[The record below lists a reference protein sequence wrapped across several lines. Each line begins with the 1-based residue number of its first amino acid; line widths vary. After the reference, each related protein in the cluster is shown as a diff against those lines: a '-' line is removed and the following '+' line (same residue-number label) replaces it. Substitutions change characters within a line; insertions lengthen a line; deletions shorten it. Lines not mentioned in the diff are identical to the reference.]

1 MRKRSPIPAW
11 LHRLLGQ
18 IQGLH
23 LTKNEDN
30 TLTITLSRDSRR
42 RTFEVVPIPVLSKE
56 KAAEFIKGRE
66 PFATDPVRAPL
77 VATRQL
83 AEQTR
88 ELLRK
93 SGISWAEELTGV
105 CHLTG
110 RGLLIDTRIRDDSER
125 KDRSAVHAKLRARS
139 GLVVES
145 ILTFFR
151 HEPILIKTIA
161 ARAKVSPALVFRV
174 LWRLSR
180 LNLLEVHG
188 SGPNRYWKLS
198 EAGGILDLWAA
209 EEEPPKRVTNLYVW
223 SRSPQDLLQKL
234 PELDRLDRKW
244 AVGGTAAANVYAP
257 TLSGDPEP
265 AVWVDACLPAKE
277 IASALG
283 GEVVDKGSNL
293 RIWQSGDNL
302 PLNLATVAP
311 KGTVPETA
319 SNVRLVSPA
328 RAYIEAA
335 TDGGRGPDVAQNL
348 RERILSS

>member
-1 MRKRSPIPAW
+1 VRKRSSIPAW

-30 TLTITLSRDSRR
+30 TLTLTLNRDSRR
-42 RTFEVVPIPVLSKE
+42 RTFEVFPIPVLSKE
-56 KAAEFIKGRE
+56 KAAELIKERE
-66 PFATDPVRAPL
+66 LFATDPARAPL

-125 KDRSAVHAKLRARS
+125 KDRSAVQAKLRARS

-145 ILTFFR
+145 ILTAFR

-161 ARAKVSPALVFRV
+161 ARAKVSPALAFRV

-223 SRSPQDLLQKL
+223 ARSPQDLLQKL
-234 PELDRLDRKW
+234 PELDRLDRNW
-244 AVGGTAAANVYAP
+244 ALGGTAAANLYAP
-257 TLSGDPEP
+257 TLSTDPELT
-265 AVWVDACLPAKE
+265 VWVDARLPAKE
-277 IASALG
+277 IASALA

-302 PLNLATVAP
+302 PLNLSAKAP
-311 KGTVPETA
+311 KGSVPEAA

-328 RAYIEAA
+328 RAYIEALTA
-335 TDGGRGPDVAQNL
+335 GGRGPDVAQNL

>member
-11 LHRLLGQ
+11 LHRLLSQ

-30 TLTITLSRDSRR
+30 TLTITLSGDSRR
-42 RTFEVVPIPVLSKE
+42 RTFQVVPIPVLSRE
-56 KAAEFIKGRE
+56 RAAEFIKRRE
-66 PFATDPVRAPL
+66 PLATDPMRATL

-110 RGLLIDTRIRDDSER
+110 RGLLIDTRVRDDLER
-125 KDRSAVHAKLRARS
+125 KDRTVQAKLRARS

-151 HEPILIKTIA
+151 HDPILIKTIA
-161 ARAKVSPALVFRV
+161 ARAKVSPALAFRV

-188 SGPNRYWKLS
+188 SGPNRYWKLN
-198 EAGGILDLWAA
+198 EVGGILDLWAS
-209 EEEPPKRVTNLYVW
+209 EEKPPKRITNLYVW

-244 AVGGTAAANVYAP
+244 AVGGTAAANLYAP
-257 TLSGDPEP
+257 TLSSDPEP
-265 AVWVDACLPAKE
+265 AVWVDARLPAKE
-277 IASALG
+277 IASVLG

-293 RIWQSGDNL
+293 RIWQSSDNL
-302 PLNLATVAP
+302 ALNLATVAP
-311 KGTVPETA
+311 KGTVTEIA

-328 RAYIEAA
+328 RAYIEAVTA
-335 TDGGRGPDVAQNL
+335 GGRGQDVAQNL

>member
-1 MRKRSPIPAW
+1 M
-11 LHRLLGQ
+11 LGQ
-18 IQGLH
+18 IEGLQ
-23 LTKNEDN
+23 LTKREDN
-30 TLTITLSRDSRR
+30 TLTLTLRGDSHG
-42 RTFEVVPIPVLSKE
+42 RTFEVFPIPVLSKE
-56 KAAEFIKGRE
+56 KAAELIKRQ
-66 PFATDPVRAPL
+66 PFATDPARAPL
-77 VATRQL
+77 VATGQL

-110 RGLLIDTRIRDDSER
+110 RGLLIDTRIPDDSER
-125 KDRSAVHAKLRARS
+125 KGRSAVQAKLRARS

-151 HEPILIKTIA
+151 HEPIFIKTIA
-161 ARAKVSPALVFRV
+161 ARAGVSPALAFRV

-188 SGPNRYWKLS
+188 SGPNRYWKLN
-198 EAGGILDLWAA
+198 EAGGMLDLWAV

-234 PELDRLDRKW
+234 PELDQFDRKW
-244 AVGGTAAANVYAP
+244 AVGGTMAANLYAP
-257 TLSGDPEP
+257 TLSSDPEP
-265 AVWVDACLPAKE
+265 TVWVDGHLPAKE
-277 IASALG
+277 IATALG

-302 PLNLATVAP
+302 PLNQAAVAP
-311 KGTVPETA
+311 KGSVPEAA
-319 SNVRLVSPA
+319 SNVRMVSPA
-328 RAYIEAA
+328 RAYIEAVTSA
-335 TDGGRGPDVAQNL
+335 GRGPDVAQNL

>member
-1 MRKRSPIPAW
+1 VRKRLPIPAW
-11 LHRLLGQ
+11 LLRLLAH
-18 IQGLH
+18 IQSLN

-30 TLTITLSRDSRR
+30 TLTITLSGDNRR
-42 RTFEVVPIPVLSKE
+42 RTFEVFAIPVLSKE
-56 KAAEFIKGRE
+56 KARELIKKRE
-66 PFATDPVRAPL
+66 LFATNPARGLL

-83 AEQTR
+83 ADQTR
-88 ELLRK
+88 ELLRE

-161 ARAKVSPALVFRV
+161 ARADVSPALAFRV

-188 SGPNRYWKLS
+188 SGPNRYWKLN

-223 SRSPQDLLQKL
+223 TRSPQDLLRKL
-234 PELDRLDRKW
+234 PELDRFEPKW
-244 AVGGTAAANVYAP
+244 AIGGTAAANLYAP
-257 TLSGDPEP
+257 ILSSDPEP
-265 AVWVDACLPAKE
+265 AVWVDAHLPAKE

-293 RIWQSGDNL
+293 RIWQSDDNL
-302 PLNLATVAP
+302 PLNLATAVSR
-311 KGTVPETA
+311 GTAGENA

-328 RAYIEAA
+328 RAYIEAVNA
-335 TDGGRGPDVAQNL
+335 GGRGPDVAQNL